1 MRTLYGLRQ
10 SPWTEKA
17 RWALDHHGLAYRY
30 VEHVPMI
37 GELRLRMKGAKS
49 VPMLV
54 DDDKVLASSLS
65 IAKHADEVG
74 TKAKLFDADVE
85 SWVLLSDRMIDVGR
99 SRIMAHLA
107 SDRAAQVE
115 ALPSFVPQFMA
126 PLSAIV
132 AVKFLGNKHKVRTDA
147 TAETERELI
156 PALQKIRS
164 ELGDRQH
171 LVGDVFSFA
180 DVAIAAALRAVAPE
194 ARAEIGPATRRGW
207 TDDVL
212 AQEYADLLAWR
223 DRIYDQH
230 R

>member
-17 RWALDHHGLAYRY
+17 RWALDHHGLAYEY

-54 DDDKVLASSLS
+54 DGDQTIASSLA

-74 TKAKLFDADVE
+74 TKTKLFDVDVE

-99 SRIMAHLA
+99 SRIMEALA
-107 SDRAAQVE
+107 RDREAQVE
-115 ALPSFVPQFMA
+115 ALPSFVPKFMA
-126 PLSAIV
+126 PLSAVV

-147 TAETERELI
+147 AAETERELV
-156 PALQKIRS
+156 PALQQIRKA
-164 ELGDRQH
+164 LGDRKH
-171 LVGDVFSFA
+171 LVGDAFSFA
-180 DVAIAAALRAVAPE
+180 DIAIASALRAVTPE
-194 ARAEIGPATRRGW
+194 ARAEIGPATRKGW

-212 AQEYADLLAWR
+212 AKEYADVLAWR
-223 DRIYDQH
+223 DRLYDTY